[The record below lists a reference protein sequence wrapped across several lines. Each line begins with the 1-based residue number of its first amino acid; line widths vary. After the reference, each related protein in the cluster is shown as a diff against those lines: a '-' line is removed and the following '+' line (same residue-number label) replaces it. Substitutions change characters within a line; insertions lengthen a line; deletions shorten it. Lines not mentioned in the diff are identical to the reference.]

1 MKLTLIFYHKIK
13 RMTAPWGIII
23 TEESEHRKPYLQM
36 GYLGPW
42 WNMNIDPTS
51 VIVTLYIT
59 SIATYH
65 NSSVVRTAKFYH
77 CWTPCCHL
85 YSSTQLKGIQVTFHE
100 RDTER
105 EAMLGSKEQ
114 SEEHRWRQQLPG
126 FKCQPCYTG
135 AAWAQAGHSFWG
147 FFTYKTRIIVVPP
160 HWIVMRIQ

>member
-23 TEESEHRKPYLQM
+23 TKESEHRKPYLQM
-36 GYLGPW
+36 GDLAPW
-42 WNMNIDPTS
+42 WNMNINPTS
-51 VIVTLYIT
+51 VIVTPYIT

-77 CWTPCCHL
+77 CCHF
-85 YSSTQLKGIQVTFHE
+85 YSSAQLKGIQVTFHE
-100 RDTER
+100 RDRER

-114 SEEHRWRQQLPG
+114 SQEHRWSQQVPG

-135 AAWAQAGHSFWG
+135 AAWAQAGHSFCG

-160 HWIVMRIQ
+160 RWIVMRIQ